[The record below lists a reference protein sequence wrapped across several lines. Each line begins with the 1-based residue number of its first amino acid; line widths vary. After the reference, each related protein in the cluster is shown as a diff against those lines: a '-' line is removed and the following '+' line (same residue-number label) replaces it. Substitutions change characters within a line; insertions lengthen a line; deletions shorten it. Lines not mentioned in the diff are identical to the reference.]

1 MVTYESAKL
10 NMYGLKD
17 ISIKSTTY
25 PCVIRSIKLPNP
37 PAKIK
42 ESAKYSMG
50 ENCSLN
56 IDVKIYKDRIRHI
69 KKTKIDIHNEI
80 SMLSLLKKL
89 KAIPK
94 FLTKVKLKKL
104 KICLD

>member
-1 MVTYESAKL
+1 
-10 NMYGLKD
+10 LKD

-25 PCVIRSIKLPNP
+25 PYVILSIKLPNP

-56 IDVKIYKDRIRHI
+56 IDVKMYKDKIKHIR
-69 KKTKIDIHNEI
+69 KTKIDIHNEI
-80 SMLSLLKKL
+80 LMLSLLKKL

>member
-1 MVTYESAKL
+1 
-10 NMYGLKD
+10 LKD

-25 PCVIRSIKLPNP
+25 PYVIRSIKLPNP

-42 ESAKYSMG
+42 ESAKYSML

-56 IDVKIYKDRIRHI
+56 IDVKMYKDKIKHIR
-69 KKTKIDIHNEI
+69 KTKIDIHNEI
-80 SMLSLLKKL
+80 LMLSLLKKL